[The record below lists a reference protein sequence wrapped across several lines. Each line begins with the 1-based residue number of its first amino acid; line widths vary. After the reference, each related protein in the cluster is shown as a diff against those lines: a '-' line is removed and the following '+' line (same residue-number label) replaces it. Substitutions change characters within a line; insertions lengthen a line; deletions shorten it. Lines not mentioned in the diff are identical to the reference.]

1 MNNDKEI
8 MNNDNEV
15 VARLIVHNVGDGVQI
30 MLVWTGGA
38 VKTLAYVSGVNVTK
52 AVNTALKRRA
62 GGRVAEVKK

>member
-1 MNNDKEI
+1 MNNDKEV

-38 VKTLAYVSGVNVTK
+38 VKTLAYVSGVNVVK
-52 AVNTALKRRA
+52 AANTALKRRA